1 MPRETIEERR
11 ARLTPGARWIQAQ
24 RDERGWSGRE
34 LARRLGISQDRISAY
49 ERAQDEPP
57 ADFARALAEL
67 FGLSEIEVWRGLGK
81 PLPREATSDE
91 EMVAYATRDEENIAK
106 AWRLRPDTFEKM
118 GKLLGF
124 TPPVKA
130 RPTLVR
136 QDDVAH
142 VGEPPCRASY
152 G

>member
-11 ARLTPGARWIQAQ
+11 ARLAPGARWIQAQ

-81 PLPREATSDE
+81 ALPREVQTDE
-91 EMVAYATRDEENIAK
+91 AVIARAWQQSRDVM
-106 AWRLRPDTFEKM
+106 EKM
-118 GKLLGF
+118 GRLYGF
-124 TPPVKA
+124 DPPPST
-130 RPTLVR
+130 RPTVVR
-136 QDDVAH
+136 DDDVARP
-142 VGEPPCRASY
+142 GDRPCSASF